1 MRKTILAL
9 IYLFTLL
16 PVLAVADSWQAE
28 SDAKQ
33 KAVIELFTS
42 EGCGLCPAADRWVHQ
57 LADNG
62 VTNEQVVVLGFHID
76 YLNVQKGW
84 VDKFAK
90 PLFSERQRQLANLN
104 LYQTVFTP
112 EFFMSGEVIHNWRD
126 HGIDAIEFINNFD
139 SEADIKLHASKSAQ
153 QLNINTHVDVK
164 GDANRQYAKLYLAV
178 TEDNIISE
186 IRGGDNIGAIFNHQ
200 NLVRRWLG
208 PFDLNANGQTQVNTQ
223 LELAEDWKQQDL
235 KLVAIVQNLYDG
247 YILQGLSMPLTE

>member
-1 MRKTILAL
+1 MQKTILAL
-9 IYLFTLL
+9 IYLFIWL
-16 PVLAVADSWQAE
+16 PALAIADSWQAQ

-57 LADNG
+57 LDEQG
-62 VTNEQVVVLGFHID
+62 VTREQVVLLGFHID
-76 YLNVQKGW
+76 YLNAKKGW
-84 VDKFAK
+84 VDKFSS
-90 PLFSERQRQLANLN
+90 PIFSARQRQLANLN
-104 LYQTVFTP
+104 LYQTVYTP

-126 HGIDAIEFINNFD
+126 HGVEAIEFINDFD
-139 SEADIKLHASKSAQ
+139 SEADIKLHARKSAQ
-153 QLNINTHVDVK
+153 QLNISTHVTVK
-164 GDANRQYAKLYLAV
+164 GAENRQHAKLYLAV

-186 IRGGDNIGAIFNHQ
+186 IHGGDNIGATFNHQ

-208 PFDLNANGQTQVNTQ
+208 PFDLNANGHTEVDTQ
-223 LELAEDWKQQDL
+223 LELGEDWKPQDL